1 MFTRAFLRAPPR
13 GLLQSARRTLFIQ
26 VSQRYHTFV
35 LNPSNTSLFPSLAAF
50 LQTGTTPNPQS
61 LKFLPGRLVYE
72 TEDERGFSSTP
83 SDPPHSPLAT
93 RLFTA
98 SKDITSCYLGYDFV
112 TVNISTETTWEETKP
127 TVFSAIMDHYA
138 SGDAAVLGETKIYS
152 YFLFLLTP
160 SNTTNASLT
169 RYARPAEE
177 SEVVSDTEIFDDD
190 SEVVAMIKE
199 LLEVRIRPAVQ
210 EDGGDI
216 KYVDFS
222 EDSGM
227 VSVRLEGEK
236 LRDIDTATLHRNS
249 NSLMLVATLIAGSC
263 VGCPSSSV
271 TLKSGVENMLM
282 HYIPEVKGVEAVDEE
297 GSNQLQNLP
306 GEDGITEEWNPDDDD
321 GKPKMTYEE
330 RLKAAGIPFSD

>member
-1 MFTRAFLRAPPR
+1 MFMRAFLRAPPR
-13 GLLQSARRTLFIQ
+13 GLLQSARRTLFI
-26 VSQRYHTFV
+26 
-35 LNPSNTSLFPSLAAF
+35 
-50 LQTGTTPNPQS
+50 QTGTTPNPQS

-138 SGDAAVLGETKIYS
+138 SGDAAVL
-152 YFLFLLTP
+152 
-160 SNTTNASLT
+160 
-169 RYARPAEE
+169 EE

-227 VSVRLEGEK
+227 VSVRLE
-236 LRDIDTATLHRNS
+236 
-249 NSLMLVATLIAGSC
+249 GSC